1 MGLELCAGLAVLPGT
16 LRARGDTTTPPGT
29 LSELCDTSWIF
40 VRFSQYNQPT
50 ASLPNGRSGFG
61 TPCGRTP
68 HGSLRSRFFVSPLI
82 GGAQQRGLRPRHSLA
97 VARYAQSQS
106 QSQKHQRKRCFRLSK
121 SDCQSFGNLGSDSF
135 RCFALDADFATP
147 RGTPYSGRT
156 PPQKALREPVPPNPK
171 PAVLDEMDGE
181 KPSAF
186 RQNQRKPSR
195 VQA

>member
-1 MGLELCAGLAVLPGT
+1 MELCAGTAVLPGT

-82 GGAQQRGLRPRHSLA
+82 GGAQQRGLRPRQVLRTLGGPTVLYPRFEPCQIHAKVSLTKLKT
-97 VARYAQSQS
+97 RMGSQV
-106 QSQKHQRKRCFRLSK
+106 
-121 SDCQSFGNLGSDSF
+121 
-135 RCFALDADFATP
+135 
-147 RGTPYSGRT
+147 
-156 PPQKALREPVPPNPK
+156 PPQSGGWQKGKNVQLYPSHLTALRDLLNRAHLP
-171 PAVLDEMDGE
+171 
-181 KPSAF
+181 
-186 RQNQRKPSR
+186 RQPGRGLPR
-195 VQA
+195 ARAMG